1 MPKCKYRDMK
11 RSLLSGWSI
20 PRELLGFMGNFSSLS
35 LSVYFSKEKKKKKG
49 SIVFSQ
55 QL

>member
-20 PRELLGFMGNFSSLS
+20 SPRELLGFTGNFSSFES
-35 LSVYFSKEKKKKKG
+35 LRLF
-49 SIVFSQ
+49 Q
-55 QL
+55 QRRGKRV